1 MKTIRIILL
10 FALTPALNLWAA
22 WFDDQYRPQFHF
34 SRDVRIGDP
43 CGMVRWKGVWT
54 IFTWDRATSSDLV
67 YWNLSG
73 WPFRNSVPNTS
84 YFTGSAVV
92 DFSNSSGF
100 GTITNPP
107 MILAVTLHNDQT
119 LEENIGIASSTDYAN
134 FYFYSGNPVVDGASQ
149 IFRDA
154 DVFWD
159 DEHNFWVMLVAHNSQ
174 ITIMTSTDLKFWAFK
189 SDFGPVDGG
198 WQNFEVP
205 GMARM
210 PVKGVI
216 GKKKW
221 VLFSGPG
228 SRNCQYWVGNF
239 DGTFFTP
246 EGGAQF
252 IESGPG
258 RAPQVDFYAAKLF
271 RDYDGGDCLYW
282 WAWMDN
288 WDYANNLPT
297 SFGSGYTLVR
307 KLQLAWTGSGY
318 RLAQEPHEGYQ
329 KLRGPLVPG
338 IPRKL
343 QGTVSL
349 SEFQPATN
357 TYEIVANFK
366 LTPQTQKFGFNLCVG
381 NGNKV
386 VLGYDVG
393 AGNIFLDR
401 TNSGNTGFSGGFP
414 NVRTAA
420 FLPPNGQIQFHIF
433 VDQNSIEV
441 FINDG
446 QIVFTDLIF
455 PASTSR
461 GIELWSDNGVVQL
474 QSLNAW
480 MLKSIWH

>member
-1 MKTIRIILL
+1 MKAIKVLL
-10 FALTPALNLWAA
+10 LLALMPALNLWAD
-22 WFDDQYRPQFHF
+22 WTDDQYRPQFHF
-34 SRDVRIGDP
+34 SRNVRIGDP
-43 CGMVRWKGVWT
+43 CGMVRWRGTWSV
-54 IFTWDRATSSDLV
+54 FTWDRATSSDLV
-67 YWNLSG
+67 YWNLAG
-73 WPFRNSVPNTS
+73 WPFRTGIPNTS

-107 MILAVTLHNDQT
+107 MVLAVTWHQENPF
-119 LEENIGIASSTDYAN
+119 EEKIAIASSINYAD
-134 FYFYSGNPVVDGASQ
+134 FDWFSGNPVVDGASPL
-149 IFRDA
+149 FRDP

-159 DEHNFWVMLVAHNSQ
+159 DQHNVWVMLVAHNQQ
-174 ITIMTSTDLKFWAFK
+174 ITIMTSTDLKFWTFK
-189 SDFGPVDGG
+189 SDFGPIDGG
-198 WQNFEVP
+198 WQNFECP
-205 GMARM
+205 GMVRM

-239 DGTFFTP
+239 DGTNFTP
-246 EGGAQF
+246 EGGGQF

-258 RAPQVDFYAAKLF
+258 NAPATDFYAAKAF

-282 WAWMDN
+282 WAWMST
-288 WDYANNLPT
+288 WDYIGSVPT

-307 KLQLAWTGSGY
+307 KMELVWTGSNW
-318 RLAQEPHEGYQ
+318 RIAQTPIDAYK

-343 QGTVSL
+343 QGTTSL

-366 LTPQTQKFGFNLCVG
+366 LTPQTQKFGFNFCVG
-381 NGNKV
+381 NGHKV

-401 TNSGNTGFSGGFP
+401 TTSGNTGFSGSFP
-414 NVRTAA
+414 NVRTAGYS
-420 FLPPNGQIQFHIF
+420 PVNGQVQFHIF
-433 VDQNSIEV
+433 VDQDSIEV
-441 FINDG
+441 FVDDG
-446 QIVFTDLIF
+446 QIVFTDLIY
-455 PASTSR
+455 PDSK
-461 GIELWSDNGVVQL
+461 GIELWSDNAVVQL